1 MPISRQSMNDTVN
14 FKKDINMTNQDE
26 DANIEQAIKAGD
38 FLMSRVDIRQEFN
51 SVLPFGKI

>member
-1 MPISRQSMNDTVN
+1 MNDTIN

-26 DANIEQAIKAGD
+26 EANIEQAIKAGD